1 MNQEQQGPGQYF
13 YVDQQGQQVQ
23 DMQDPSFMSNTPM
36 VDNKADILDK
46 IRPELIVDMIRHK
59 LMGEEMIDG
68 KWVKVPAL
76 QYRSLTE
83 AGAWELA
90 NLMVAV
96 SSQNVA
102 LSSLKDEEIKP
113 RLKAIVTAAMYK
125 MLRNWKEYGVQ
136 GTDQFYYVKEI
147 IYSNTLV
154 SLKQPEHGGI
164 RKMIMGVRTE
174 NVTSNN
180 SQDKPSFMEG
190 LFRKR

>member
-1 MNQEQQGPGQYF
+1 MTEQVM
-13 YVDQQGQQVQ
+13 YVDEQGRPVNMPQ
-23 DMQDPSFMSNTPM
+23 DNNYVSSQPQLND
-36 VDNKADILDK
+36 KADLLDK

-68 KWVKVPAL
+68 EWKEVPCL
-76 QYRSLTE
+76 KSRSLTNV
-83 AGAWELA
+83 GAWELA

-102 LSSLKDEEIKP
+102 ISSLKDEEIKP

-154 SLKQPEHGGI
+154 SLKQSQNAGV
-164 RKMIMGVRTE
+164 RRMIMGVRTE
-174 NVTSNN
+174 NVNYN
-180 SQDKPSFMEG
+180 DNQSQQKSGWKEN
-190 LFRKR
+190 LFRPR